1 MSNIFYYIGI
11 LKKHFKFI
19 IIITLISTMLSA
31 ITTIFFIDPTYQSNI
46 SVIIGENQSIEDK
59 NTSYPSSYDVVMY
72 QKMVKTYSELL
83 TSKIVLEDVIGNT
96 GLDLTLD
103 DLASMIKIKTTTES
117 EFINI
122 TIEGKNADDTTLIA
136 NQLPVSLKNISSQI
150 RGVDNVILVDTA
162 SRPEKPASPNI
173 IINISL
179 AFVLGLIFS
188 ICLVILINY
197 LDQRIKDKNELK
209 EIINLP
215 ILGEVPNFSSLNT
228 NNDDNYLFASIAPKS
243 LPSESIN
250 ILRSN
255 LQFCNVNSSLKK
267 ILFTSSSP
275 GEGKST
281 IISNLGISLALT
293 NKKVIIIDC
302 DMRKPRI
309 HRLFSL
315 SNIIGLSHILS
326 NQAELEECLQSS
338 GIDNLSILTAGIIP
352 PNPSELISS
361 SGMKILLDRLSSNF
375 DFILIDSPPL
385 PLVADSQVLST
396 FVDGTLLITKFCYTN
411 KSSLINT
418 TEILDGLNTNVIG
431 VVLNNSPLNSSS
443 NYYYEK

>member
-1 MSNIFYYIGI
+1 MN
-11 LKKHFKFI
+11 KFKYFKLIKEKLSI
-19 IIITLISTMLSA
+19 IILITICSIIISTIATL
-31 ITTIFFIDPTYQSNI
+31 FFIDPTYESKI
-46 SVIIGENQSIEDK
+46 SVIIGPNQSISDDYS
-59 NTSYPSSYDVVMY
+59 SYQSSYDIVMY

-396 FVDGTLLITKFCYTN
+396 FVDGTLLITKFGYTN